1 MNLIAQADALHELHH
16 HHQLVVLAERVVQR
30 CNMGMFQA
38 GLQPDLT
45 QKSLRH
51 FGHRGSVGDNYFERL
66 DALRDGM
73 AHLIDGSHAAR
84 AQRRQHFVVANPI
97 AGREDQLVVRGHSF
111 DHGKFGRFKARSP
124 IDFPFCSPHNVC
136 MALTKRQKEVL
147 DFIADFVEENG
158 YSPSYEE
165 LAQGLHLASLA
176 TVHKHIQALESRNY
190 LRRLFNQ
197 SRSLEVSAKYVQERR
212 KGRTPARSI
221 DIPLAGRIA
230 AGAPVEAIEG
240 QDTLQFAD
248 FAGKGDTFALQV
260 TGESM
265 IDDHILSGD
274 YVLVER
280 VQQAQDGEIIV
291 ALVDGHEA
299 TLKRLYHEPDGRIRL
314 QPANAS
320 MQPIFV
326 DAASVQIQGRV
337 LAVLRKYK

>member
-1 MNLIAQADALHELHH
+1 
-16 HHQLVVLAERVVQR
+16 
-30 CNMGMFQA
+30 
-38 GLQPDLT
+38 
-45 QKSLRH
+45 
-51 FGHRGSVGDNYFERL
+51 
-66 DALRDGM
+66 
-73 AHLIDGSHAAR
+73 
-84 AQRRQHFVVANPI
+84 
-97 AGREDQLVVRGHSF
+97 
-111 DHGKFGRFKARSP
+111 
-124 IDFPFCSPHNVC
+124 

-165 LAQGLHLASLA
+165 LAQGLKLASLA

-197 SRSLEVSAKYVQERR
+197 SRSIEVSPKYIQDRR
-212 KGRTPARSI
+212 KNRPASRSAEV
-221 DIPLAGRIA
+221 PLAGRIA

-248 FAGKGDTFALQV
+248 FTGKGDTFALEV
-260 TGESM
+260 SGESM
-265 IDDHILSGD
+265 IDDHIMSGD

-280 VQQAQDGEIIV
+280 NQQAHDGEIVV

-299 TLKRLYHEPDGRIRL
+299 TLKRLFHEPGGRIRL
-314 QPANAS
+314 QPANAA
-320 MQPIFV
+320 MQPIIV

>member
-1 MNLIAQADALHELHH
+1 MSKAAIAAGCDMILHCNGKMPEMRE
-16 HHQLVVLAERVVQR
+16 VAAAVPVLAGEASRRAIV
-30 CNMGMFQA
+30 
-38 GLQPDLT
+38 
-45 QKSLRH
+45 
-51 FGHRGSVGDNYFERL
+51 
-66 DALRDGM
+66 ALG
-73 AHLIDGSHAAR
+73 A
-84 AQRRQHFVVANPI
+84 
-97 AGREDQLVVRGHSF
+97 
-111 DHGKFGRFKARSP
+111 
-124 IDFPFCSPHNVC
+124 
-136 MALTKRQKEVL
+136 KR
-147 DFIADFVEENG
+147 
-158 YSPSYEE
+158 
-165 LAQGLHLASLA
+165 
-176 TVHKHIQALESRNY
+176 
-190 LRRLFNQ
+190 
-197 SRSLEVSAKYVQERR
+197 
-212 KGRTPARSI
+212 PARSI

-280 VQQAQDGEIIV
+280 AQQAQDGEIVV

-299 TLKRLYHEPDGRIRL
+299 TLKCLYHEPDGRIRL

-326 DAASVQIQGRV
+326 DAASVQVQGRV